1 MNYIYGNT
9 PCYLGAKNMVTNPDV
24 DDIDV
29 IVYGIP
35 WEGAVTWGDLTS
47 CELGPKMIRLSSARY
62 SGYLPE
68 LNHLNVLDYIK
79 LGDMGDVD
87 VVPSNVKQTMDR
99 ISSFANKVWGLN
111 KFPVALGG
119 DHSITY
125 PILKALTENIK
136 GSVGVIHIDAHYD
149 NNQDYNGDL
158 YGRSSPF
165 ARIYELDGVDNKSIV
180 HFGIHG
186 PRNKAENGRL
196 AHKVGATTVTINDIR
211 LRVNE
216 LPKLVKEVYDI
227 AKSQNDYVY
236 LSICSDI
243 LDHAFNPG
251 GPVDCNGLTPHE
263 LLTVVYEICKL
274 GVVGMD
280 FVEVYPNQDNTNYS
294 SHLVTSVLLY
304 AFAGLICNREKDA
317 NDQKNYPTDMFTYT
331 R

>member
-9 PCYLGAKNMVTNPDV
+9 PCYLGAKNIVTNPNV

-29 IVYGIP
+29 IVYGVP

-68 LNHLNVLDYIK
+68 LNHINVFDHIK
-79 LGDMGDVD
+79 LGDLGDVD
-87 VVPSNVKQTMDR
+87 VVPSDVKQTMDR
-99 ISSFANKVWGLN
+99 ICSFAKRVWSLS

-125 PILKALTENIK
+125 PILKALTENIYGK
-136 GSVGVIHIDAHYD
+136 VGVIHIDAHYD
-149 NNQDYNGDL
+149 NNNDYKGDRF
-158 YGRSSPF
+158 GRSSPF
-165 ARIYELDGVDNKSIV
+165 ARIYELDGVNNKNIV

-186 PRNKAENGRL
+186 PRNKAENGVL
-196 AHKVGATTVTINDIR
+196 AREVGTTTVTMNDIR
-211 LRVNE
+211 LRSNE
-216 LPKLVKEVYDI
+216 LPKLVEEIYTI
-227 AKSQNDYVY
+227 AKSNADYVY

-274 GVVGMD
+274 GIVGMD
-280 FVEVYPNQDNTNYS
+280 FVEIYPNQDQTNYS
-294 SHLVTSVLLY
+294 SHLVTTVLLY
-304 AFAGLICNREKDA
+304 AFAGWIENRKKKTLYSSDVAADLI
-317 NDQKNYPTDMFTYT
+317 TYMK
-331 R
+331 